1 MMDFFLKAKA
11 WQVFFILIVVPFA
24 FQLVTLKF
32 LLGLVY
38 SDPKLFLV
46 IILGATLIGAAVFLF
61 WVWTLGV
68 GMNQRIPSEIRP
80 KVRFFKFTVIYS
92 AASFITYPLL
102 VVLPLI
108 NANGDGIGA
117 LFFLL
122 QLFSSYCIIYGFYFI
137 AKNLVTFEKG
147 EPIKF
152 RSQIGTLILLWI
164 LPLGIW
170 SIQPR
175 INEVYRS
182 VDTDHF
188 DQ

>member
-1 MMDFFLKAKA
+1 MDFFLKAKA
-11 WQVFFILIVVPFA
+11 WQVFFILFVIPFA
-24 FQLVTLKF
+24 FQLVMLKF

-38 SDPKLFLV
+38 SDPILFLV
-46 IILGATLIGAAVFLF
+46 IVLGAVLIGAAVFLF

-68 GMNQRIPSEIRP
+68 GINQRIPSEIRP

-92 AASFITYPLL
+92 AASFVIYPLL
-102 VVLPLI
+102 VFLPLI
-108 NANGDGIGA
+108 NANGDGMGG

-122 QLFSSYCIIYGFYFI
+122 QMFGSYCIIYGFYFI

-152 RSQIGTLILLWI
+152 RSQLGTLFLLWI
-164 LPLGIW
+164 FPLGIW

-175 INEVYRS
+175 VNEMYWS
-182 VDTDHF
+182 VDIDHF